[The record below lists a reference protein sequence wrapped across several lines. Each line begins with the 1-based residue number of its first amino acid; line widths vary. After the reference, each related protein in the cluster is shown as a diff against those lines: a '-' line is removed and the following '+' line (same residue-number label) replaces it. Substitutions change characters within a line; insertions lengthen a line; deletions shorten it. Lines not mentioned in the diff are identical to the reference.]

1 MVNLS
6 PNLDFF
12 VLTFPFAAP
21 VPIPLSVPV
30 KLLKNIKVSMAPL
43 DVRKTVLMITCHTPQ
58 SYMVGRWSLMP
69 QPEWLWPLFHL
80 RDGGKWTEMTA
91 TQHGGTLRH

>member
-43 DVRKTVLMITCHTPQ
+43 DVRKTVWMITCHTPQ

-69 QPEWLWPLFHL
+69 QPEWLSGLMETKEGPKE
-80 RDGGKWTEMTA
+80 RKRKKECV
-91 TQHGGTLRH
+91 Q